1 MPYGVP
7 EYFFHESV
15 FLERD
20 FVQPQP
26 SVAVPGGLAV
36 LEADVDAS
44 VLVELDLLGVGQ
56 GEVVPL

>member
-44 VLVELDLLGVGQ
+44 VFVELDLLGVGQ
-56 GEVVPL
+56 G